1 MRRRRRL
8 AVIVGIV
15 CLYLAGVGFL
25 SGVLVER
32 VRFDARR
39 AAVLE
44 RLSTTEQ
51 RLHARLMDLEH
62 RPRGRSGGLER

>member
-1 MRRRRRL
+1 MTRRHRL
-8 AVIVGIV
+8 AAIVGIV

-44 RLSTTEQ
+44 RLTTTEQ

-62 RPRGRSGGLER
+62 RPPSRPADMQR